1 MAGIDLK
8 NLSVA
13 NNRTLKLPANEGKGI
28 FDVLNK
34 DISLF
39 GNALSDKKKEN
50 FYSELNILF
59 SAGVDIKTALELI
72 EQEQT
77 KLKDKE
83 LYSGIK
89 QSVIEGA
96 SLSEALNQ
104 SGKFSAYEYY
114 TLQIG
119 EETGHLSE
127 VLNDLSAFFAG
138 KIAQKRQIVN
148 ALSYPLIVLV
158 TAFGAI
164 FFMLKFVVPMFADV
178 FKRFNSELPSL
189 TKFIINVSAVFS
201 NYTLYAFGILLVI
214 IVFIISQKRKL
225 WFRHYGSSLLLR
237 IPFLGNMVLK
247 IYLERFCHSM
257 KLLIA
262 SKTQLVN
269 AIDLVIKMISFYPI
283 TTSLEI
289 VKQDIMRGEPLHIS
303 LSKFKI
309 YNRRMVSLIK
319 VAEEVNQLD
328 VIFGKLSGQYSDEI
342 KHSTALIGSLIE
354 PIMIIFLGLL
364 VAVILIAMYLPLF
377 RLGASIH

>member
-1 MAGIDLK
+1 
-8 NLSVA
+8 
-13 NNRTLKLPANEGKGI
+13 
-28 FDVLNK
+28 
-34 DISLF
+34 
-39 GNALSDKKKEN
+39 
-50 FYSELNILF
+50 
-59 SAGVDIKTALELI
+59 
-72 EQEQT
+72 
-77 KLKDKE
+77 
-83 LYSGIK
+83 
-89 QSVIEGA
+89 
-96 SLSEALNQ
+96 
-104 SGKFSAYEYY
+104 
-114 TLQIG
+114 
-119 EETGHLSE
+119 LSE

-178 FKRFNSELPSL
+178 FKRFNSDLPSL
-189 TKFIINVSAVFS
+189 TKFIINISAVFS
-201 NYTLYAFGILLVI
+201 NYTLYAFGILLII
-214 IVFIISQKRKL
+214 IVFIISQKTKL

-257 KLLIA
+257 NLLIA

-289 VKQDIMRGEPLHIS
+289 VKQDIMRGEPLHLS